1 MSDIDEGG
9 ELSPEANAFLAR
21 HQKTGEPSKAALERV
36 QHKLTAPSVAAT
48 HSKVLPLRRK
58 RALLPPEVMAA
69 AAVVTLLLGGQ
80 LVYLMF
86 REQPIAA
93 LPPEVATKGTS
104 EVQAIAAAWN
114 AGDFA
119 QVQRLASR
127 ACASD
132 ECRPLAAQLNKML
145 ERVKRVESLSI
156 EEHEE
161 LLQFDLKL
169 AAGKDTALSHQ
180 LNALPGGLQLPPAEQ
195 LVLGEKLFNEAW
207 AEKKAQNF
215 ERALVQLEKCVKT
228 APAYFQ
234 CYRLLGSVYA
244 SIAMRDQSAPDI
256 ERARQMYEKFL
267 ELAPPDDA
275 YVPKVTAILEVGRGG
290 GDAPEAS
297 PVDLLLRVGQSKV
310 ITIAGIERV
319 AVGDPSTVDI
329 KTLGNDQLEVIG
341 VEPGRTTLLVWKKSG
356 ERYSQLIEVRGKD
369 GTAPPPEEP
378 TAELED
384 DEVETVVG
392 NGTSL
397 TLQIGAQRLI
407 SFGPQTS
414 RVAVGDPR
422 IAGISMDGSQVRLK
436 GLHEGTTTVL
446 AWLSS
451 GQRKSIT
458 LSVVGVGPSRD
469 EAIESSEVS
478 VTVLV
483 GGQGTVTFGSLVVRM
498 AVGDPAI
505 ADVSTAGKKLQLKGM
520 HVGQTTV
527 LAWLASG
534 ERRSVMVNVV
544 AANRENVSPLFQKA
558 AQARDSGDWTGAVA
572 LARQV
577 LQNDP
582 NHPGALELLE
592 QAHLKARE
600 AYLRGYQLHE
610 DSPAEAREQFRY
622 AMSLLL
628 PEDETYQKAKSRLT
642 ELP

>member
-1 MSDIDEGG
+1 MSDLDEGG
-9 ELSPEANAFLAR
+9 ELSPEAKAFLSG

-36 QHKLTAPSVAAT
+36 QHKLTAPSVPAPQA
-48 HSKVLPLRRK
+48 KVLPLRRK
-58 RALLPPEVMAA
+58 RPLLPPEVMAA

-93 LPPEVATKGTS
+93 LPPAVATTGS
-104 EVQAIAAAWN
+104 REVKAIAAAWN

-119 QVQRLASR
+119 QVQRLAAR
-127 ACASD
+127 ECASD
-132 ECRPLAAQLNKML
+132 ECRPLATQLDKML
-145 ERVKRVESLSI
+145 ERVKRVESLSA

-169 AAGKDTALSHQ
+169 SEGKDTALSHQ
-180 LNALPGGLQLPPAEQ
+180 LNAIPGGLLLPPAEQ

-207 AEKKAQNF
+207 SEKKAQNF
-215 ERALVQLEKCVKT
+215 ERALVHLHKCVKT

-290 GDAPEAS
+290 GDAAEAT
-297 PVDLLLRVGQSKV
+297 PVANLILLTGQSKV
-310 ITIAGIERV
+310 LTIHDIERV
-319 AVGDPSTVDI
+319 AVGDPTTLDV

-378 TAELED
+378 TAEFED

-392 NGTSL
+392 NGTSM
-397 TLQIGAQRLI
+397 TLQVGAQRLI

-414 RVAVGDPR
+414 RVAVGDPQ
-422 IAGISMDGSQVRLK
+422 IADISMDGSQVRLK
-436 GLHEGTTTVL
+436 GLQEGTTTVL
-446 AWLSS
+446 AWLAS

-458 LSVVGVGPSRD
+458 LSVVAGPPSPMEKMFQ
-469 EAIESSEVS
+469 EALKARAAGNLARAF
-478 VTVLV
+478 VL
-483 GGQGTVTFGSLVVRM
+483 S
-498 AVGDPAI
+498 
-505 ADVSTAGKKLQLKGM
+505 
-520 HVGQTTV
+520 
-527 LAWLASG
+527 
-534 ERRSVMVNVV
+534 
-544 AANRENVSPLFQKA
+544 
-558 AQARDSGDWTGAVA
+558 
-572 LARQV
+572 RQV
-577 LQNDP
+577 LNGDPSNDEAR
-582 NHPGALELLE
+582 ALVEDVLE
-592 QAHLKARE
+592 QARQSLLK
-600 AYLRGYQLHE
+600 GTQLLKTN
-610 DSPAEAREQFRY
+610 PKEARRY
-622 AMSLLL
+622 LEHAISLL
-628 PEDETYQKAKSRLT
+628 PPDEVVFAKAQAELARLH
-642 ELP
+642 